1 MPEYSNAA
9 TLNTAANWVSTHSSS
24 RKCTQ
29 KMHVGQRNAPA
40 HGSQPIAE
48 LVCQQITEAH
58 AQLHKQP
65 H

>member
-1 MPEYSNAA
+1 
-9 TLNTAANWVSTHSSS
+9 
-24 RKCTQ
+24 
-29 KMHVGQRNAPA
+29 MHVGQRNAPA